1 MERVTGIG
9 GIFFR
14 ANDPQAL
21 ARWYAQ
27 HLGVDEVP
35 TSYDGPAWETEA
47 GVTVFA
53 PFAADSDYFRRPEQQ
68 WAVNFRV
75 RDLDA
80 MVAQLRAADID
91 VMVHEEVY
99 PNGRFAELVDPEGTP
114 IQLWE
119 PDAPSTQAASTQGA
133 STSAP
138 ATQAPATE

>member
-21 ARWYAQ
+21 ARWYAE

-53 PFAADSDYFRRPEQQ
+53 PFPADSDYFRRPEQQ

-80 MVAQLRAADID
+80 MVAQLRAAEID

-119 PDAPSTQAASTQGA
+119 PAAPSTQAA
-133 STSAP
+133 P
-138 ATQAPATE
+138 TQAPATE